1 MIEDIAAVD
10 QLDDILKVDGIDVFF
25 VAPGDL
31 SQSMGLL
38 GRPFHPDVTAV
49 MDGVIQKTIAAGRT
63 QGTPATLDT
72 IDHFLEQGARFI
84 MTGWPAWV
92 TSGAKDFL
100 SKIPGS

>member
-10 QLDDILKVDGIDVFF
+10 QLDDILNVDGIDVFF

-38 GRPFHPDVTAV
+38 GQPFHPDVTAV

-63 QGTPATLDT
+63 PGTLATLDT